1 MAARARAHAARDLC
15 FPPSCRLR
23 KPGEFKLVYASGR
36 RLSNEFF
43 TLSAQPN
50 ASGSARLG
58 MSVALRTMRSA
69 VERNRVRRLI
79 RESFRLR
86 RCMLPALDIVV
97 GTRSAACGADRV
109 QLRASLEQLW
119 QKIAIQSARS

>member
-1 MAARARAHAARDLC
+1 
-15 FPPSCRLR
+15 LR

-36 RLSNEFF
+36 RLGNEFF

-79 RESFRLR
+79 RESFRLQR
-86 RCMLPALDIVV
+86 YRLPALDLVV
-97 GTRSAACGADRV
+97 GVRSTVRAADPA

-119 QKIAIQSARS
+119 QKLAVQSARS